1 MMRMP
6 ALFVNHG
13 GGPMPLMGRQ
23 PMIAHHLQ
31 ESVTKYITEK
41 PRAIVVISAHHEA
54 NPIAITSSAKPSMY
68 FDYYGFPPETY
79 EFKYPAPGNPE
90 LARQIQNLLSEK
102 GIESQLDAKRGLD
115 HGAFVPLMLMYPD
128 ADIPVVCVSL
138 HSSLSPD
145 IHLALGNALA
155 PLQDQGVLLLGS
167 GFAFHNFDAMRNPD
181 EASYK
186 KSNDFNNWLKDAV
199 MANPVEKLRDWKN
212 APSARF
218 AHPREEH
225 LMPLLVT
232 AAAGG
237 SPQIIYDRQAGNGDF
252 AISGYLFE

>member
-1 MMRMP
+1 MLLRRTSWMQLEVRPEKPATRSKQEENKTKKLLVISSIVDIAVTMSEVCSLNEPMMRMP

-155 PLQDQGVLLLGS
+155 PLQDQGTS
-167 GFAFHNFDAMRNPD
+167 
-181 EASYK
+181 
-186 KSNDFNNWLKDAV
+186 
-199 MANPVEKLRDWKN
+199 
-212 APSARF
+212 
-218 AHPREEH
+218 
-225 LMPLLVT
+225 
-232 AAAGG
+232 
-237 SPQIIYDRQAGNGDF
+237 
-252 AISGYLFE
+252 

>member
-1 MMRMP
+1 MPENGLLELDPIRRHVGKTCESVRNNKRKSCLPWCCFNHCRYAAKVIMSEVFSLNELMMRMP
-6 ALFVNHG
+6 AVFVNHG

-31 ESVTKYITEK
+31 ETVTKFITEK

-90 LARQIQNLLSEK
+90 LARKIQNLLSEK
-102 GIESQLDAKRGLD
+102 GLESQLDAKRGLD

-128 ADIPVVCVSL
+128 ADVPVVCVSL

-145 IHLALGNALA
+145 IHLALGSALA
-155 PLQDQGVLLLGS
+155 PLQDQGTS
-167 GFAFHNFDAMRNPD
+167 
-181 EASYK
+181 
-186 KSNDFNNWLKDAV
+186 
-199 MANPVEKLRDWKN
+199 
-212 APSARF
+212 
-218 AHPREEH
+218 
-225 LMPLLVT
+225 
-232 AAAGG
+232 
-237 SPQIIYDRQAGNGDF
+237 
-252 AISGYLFE
+252 

>member
-1 MMRMP
+1 MQLEVRPEKPATRSKQEENKTKKLLVISSIVDIAVTMSEVCSLNEPMMRMP

-155 PLQDQGVLLLGS
+155 PLQDQGTS
-167 GFAFHNFDAMRNPD
+167 
-181 EASYK
+181 
-186 KSNDFNNWLKDAV
+186 
-199 MANPVEKLRDWKN
+199 
-212 APSARF
+212 
-218 AHPREEH
+218 
-225 LMPLLVT
+225 
-232 AAAGG
+232 
-237 SPQIIYDRQAGNGDF
+237 
-252 AISGYLFE
+252 